1 MNPTFGRRRIG
12 PLAALA
18 TIGIF
23 SITTAPAVQ
32 LVTFVKGQAI
42 VVQSAEK
49 RGAWYYLVLE
59 GNGEIGIP
67 ATRIARIEE
76 YEAPPPST
84 TPQPPSP
91 VPNGAPASPVNPSV
105 QPISPPAGTPSGAVE
120 QGTLPPPPNTN
131 VGAPGSE
138 AWRNRQ
144 GMMGGPQAGG
154 RRMGGA
160 GGGMKPTFGRQGPY
174 QPPANMFRRQPPVS
188 GGDPQQ

>member
-23 SITTAPAVQ
+23 STTAAPAVQ

-59 GNGEIGIP
+59 GNGEIGVP
-67 ATRIARIEE
+67 ANRIARIEE

-84 TPQPPSP
+84 TPQPPAP
-91 VPNGAPASPVNPSV
+91 VPNGASANPVNPSV
-105 QPISPPAGTPSGAVE
+105 QPGSPPGVTPPGAVE
-120 QGTLPPPPNTN
+120 QGTPPPPPNTN
-131 VGAPGSE
+131 VGAPGSD

-154 RRMGGA
+154 RRMGRG
-160 GGGMKPTFGRQGPY
+160 GGGMQPAFGRQGPY
-174 QPPANMFRRQPPVS
+174 QPPANMYRRKPS
-188 GGDPQQ
+188 GSDEDPQQ